1 MKIMNFKLKTP
12 KSKDSSLILSYVT
25 LSNGNRFVYSTG
37 EKIPLRLWDTNSQ
50 LPKKTKSQNDQV
62 IVNRVNLKLDR
73 LRSAYLELDHSY
85 KTANKL
91 LNKEILKQEFDI
103 LFKGAKKKEIPND
116 FDSCFADF
124 FELNVKEGNWAK
136 STTQRYKM
144 IHKLLKE
151 FEKFLIKR
159 FKKYGGDPRFKK
171 LSERLE
177 DLRDKAE
184 QGLISSIE
192 FVKEL
197 CKLAKETLQIEK
209 EIEDEINNKSPK
221 AALTELFQELKS
233 EETPAV
239 VERIVND
246 IDAIVKLV
254 RYDGWQ
260 TTPSGEREVQK
271 ALRKSLLKYKLHK
284 DQALFERAY
293 GYIKEYY

>member
-73 LRSAYLELDHSY
+73 LRSAYIELDHSY

-124 FELNVKEGNWAK
+124 LSSRLRRVTGLGQQL
-136 STTQRYKM
+136 SV
-144 IHKLLKE
+144 
-151 FEKFLIKR
+151 IK
-159 FKKYGGDPRFKK
+159 
-171 LSERLE
+171 
-177 DLRDKAE
+177 
-184 QGLISSIE
+184 
-192 FVKEL
+192 
-197 CKLAKETLQIEK
+197 
-209 EIEDEINNKSPK
+209 
-221 AALTELFQELKS
+221 
-233 EETPAV
+233 
-239 VERIVND
+239 
-246 IDAIVKLV
+246 
-254 RYDGWQ
+254 
-260 TTPSGEREVQK
+260 
-271 ALRKSLLKYKLHK
+271 
-284 DQALFERAY
+284 
-293 GYIKEYY
+293 

>member
-1 MKIMNFKLKTP
+1 MNFKLKTP

-25 LSNGNRFVYSTG
+25 LSNGTRFVFSTG

-73 LRSAYLELDHSY
+73 LRSAYIELDHSY

-124 FELNVKEGNWAK
+124 FELKVKEGNWTR

-151 FEKFLIKR
+151 FEKFYGFIDLELIDETWFAE
-159 FKKYGGDPRFKK
+159 FKNFCEIIKSHQVNTLGRNLGLLKTFLNYCLKKGFITNSLFKEVPVRREITK
-171 LSERLE
+171 QIALS
-177 DLRDKAE
+177 
-184 QGLISSIE
+184 
-192 FVKEL
+192 KEL
-197 CKLAKETLQIEK
+197 PTAKPLIMLASTIP
-209 EIEDEINNKSPK
+209 S
-221 AALTELFQELKS
+221 LTIFFIMNLICYLIQ
-233 EETPAV
+233 
-239 VERIVND
+239 
-246 IDAIVKLV
+246 
-254 RYDGWQ
+254 
-260 TTPSGEREVQK
+260 
-271 ALRKSLLKYKLHK
+271 
-284 DQALFERAY
+284 
-293 GYIKEYY
+293 

>member
-1 MKIMNFKLKTP
+1 MNFKLKTP

-85 KTANKL
+85 KSANKL

-124 FELNVKEGNWAK
+124 FELKVKEGNWTR

-151 FEKFLIKR
+151 FEKFYGFIDLELIDETWFAEFKNFCEIIKSHQVNTLGR
-159 FKKYGGDPRFKK
+159 NLGLLKTFLNYCLKKYNYYYNRNIK
-171 LSERLE
+171 L
-177 DLRDKAE
+177 DLILNR
-184 QGLISSIE
+184 
-192 FVKEL
+192 
-197 CKLAKETLQIEK
+197 
-209 EIEDEINNKSPK
+209 
-221 AALTELFQELKS
+221 
-233 EETPAV
+233 
-239 VERIVND
+239 
-246 IDAIVKLV
+246 
-254 RYDGWQ
+254 
-260 TTPSGEREVQK
+260 
-271 ALRKSLLKYKLHK
+271 
-284 DQALFERAY
+284 
-293 GYIKEYY
+293 